1 MKKHLG
7 AAVLGAVVLLSF
19 LLSGWQPA
27 AASPAIPPPI
37 KIMPFGD
44 SITSSVGT
52 NTYILGKLVPAQAS
66 YRYELY
72 NDLHNDGIGFEFTG
86 TRILNYSSNGIDGVP
101 LHAGQFDQHNE
112 GWSGTQ
118 TSDFFDSTKPYFIDT
133 LLNANRNGTTESNVP
148 DMVLMHLGTND
159 LSKGRLIADITADL
173 GRLIDKFRGKN
184 PKVIILLA
192 RIIPCAATNYYS
204 PPLTGAYC
212 AKIPEL
218 NAAIPALA
226 QQKYTAISPVVVVD
240 QFTGFDAAQG
250 HDTYDGLHPNASGE
264 VKMAN
269 KWKTAIEQWYRYS
282 PHRALTPF
290 VVK

>member
-1 MKKHLG
+1 MVKHLS
-7 AAVLGAVVLLSF
+7 AAVLLAVVLLSF

-27 AASPAIPPPI
+27 AANTAISPPI

-72 NDLHNDGIGFEFTG
+72 NDLHNDGIAFVFTG
-86 TRILNYSSNGIDGVP
+86 TRVDNYGGPP
-101 LHAGQFDQHNE
+101 LHAGMFDQHNE
-112 GWSGTQ
+112 SWSGAMAA
-118 TSDFFDSTKPYFIDT
+118 DFLNPVQPFFIDK
-133 LLNANRNGTTESNVP
+133 LLNANSYGTTVANVP
-148 DMVLMHLGTND
+148 GMVLMHLGTND
-159 LSKGRLIADITADL
+159 LYYNHSVSTTIADL
-173 GRLIDKFRGKN
+173 GSLIDKFRAKN

-192 RIIPCAATNYYS
+192 QIIPCAPTNFYLPKNPDRTS
-204 PPLTGAYC
+204 C
-212 AKIPEL
+212 AKIPGL

-226 QQKYTAISPVVVVD
+226 QQKHTAISPVVVVD
-240 QFTGFDAAQG
+240 QYTGFDAAQG

-269 KWKTAIEQWYRYS
+269 KWLAAIIKWYNYIPYRILL
-282 PHRALTPF
+282 PL

>member
-44 SITSSVGT
+44 SITSSVGI
-52 NTYILGKLVPAQAS
+52 NTYIFGKLVPAQAS

-72 NDLHNDGIGFEFTG
+72 IDLHNDGIAFVFTG
-86 TRILNYSSNGIDGVP
+86 TRVDNYGGPPLN
-101 LHAGQFDQHNE
+101 AGLFDQHNE
-112 GWSGTQ
+112 GWSGTM
-118 TSDFFDSTKPYFIDT
+118 TSDFFISGKPYFIDT
-133 LLNANRNGTTESNVP
+133 LLNATIIRNGIQDSNVP
-148 DMVLMHLGTND
+148 GMVLMHLGTND
-159 LSKGRLIADITADL
+159 LSKGRPVADITADL

-192 RIIPCAATNYYS
+192 QIIPCAATNYYS

-212 AKIPEL
+212 AKIPGL

-240 QFTGFDAAQG
+240 QFTGFDARQG
-250 HDTYDGLHPNASGE
+250 YDTYDGLHPNASGE

-269 KWKTAIEQWYRYS
+269 KWKDAIEQWYRYS
-282 PHRALTPF
+282 PHRALMPF